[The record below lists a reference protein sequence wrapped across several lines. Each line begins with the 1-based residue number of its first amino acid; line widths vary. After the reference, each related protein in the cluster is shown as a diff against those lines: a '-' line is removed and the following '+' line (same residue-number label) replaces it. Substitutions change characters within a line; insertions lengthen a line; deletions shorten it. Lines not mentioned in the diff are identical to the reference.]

1 MTAMWKWTAAALVAT
16 TLAGASAEQAPPRTP
31 PAPVFGLPVP
41 VNLDPPGP
49 TVAPSAAPARNEGRA
64 WVVLLSDRNVRRTLE
79 RWSQQAGQQ
88 LVYDVEKDLDLA
100 AEATFPGS
108 YDDAVGGLMAG
119 LQRSELPVRA
129 CLYSNLVTRIV
140 RRNQPCD

>member
-1 MTAMWKWTAAALVAT
+1 MNSMWKWIAAALVAM
-16 TLAGASAEQAPPRTP
+16 TLAEASAQQAAQQTP
-31 PAPVFGLPVP
+31 PAPVFGQPVP
-41 VNLDPPGP
+41 VNLEPPAP
-49 TVAPSAAPARNEGRA
+49 SVAPSAAPARTEGRA

-88 LVYDVEKDLDLA
+88 LVYDVEKDLELA